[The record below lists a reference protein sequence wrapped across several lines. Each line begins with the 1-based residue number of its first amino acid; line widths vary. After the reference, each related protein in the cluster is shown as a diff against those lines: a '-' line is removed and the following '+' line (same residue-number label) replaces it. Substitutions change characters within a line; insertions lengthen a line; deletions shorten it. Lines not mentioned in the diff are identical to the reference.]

1 MIEIK
6 DKTRCCGCE
15 ACKNICPTN
24 CISMIEDKEG
34 FLYPN
39 VDLDSC
45 INCNK
50 CVEVCPILQVEPQK
64 EKKQR
69 AFLVQINNDKI
80 CKESTSGG
88 GFTAIAQKVIE
99 HGGVVF
105 GAAFD
110 ENFDVYHTFVDT
122 EEALFKFR
130 NSKYVQ
136 SRMGNSFQKVK
147 EMLNENRMVLFSGT
161 PCQIEGLY
169 HYLGGH
175 KENLIL
181 ADIVCRAVPSPLVWK
196 KYKQFRQP
204 DSDAELVEASFRNK
218 DKYGYQY
225 SQMKMGYSNGTTIY
239 SGVESDPYLRAFFSD
254 LIDRP
259 SCYDCKFKKRYRVS
273 DITMWDCFDVYRIDK
288 EFDDNKGMTRI
299 LTHKKKGEEFIFNL
313 DKCRRVEIGPD
324 LAVKGV
330 KELVESVSMNSKRE
344 DFFNDCEGMNGN
356 ELFNNWFPDNIKTK
370 TKRIIRISLQ
380 RFGIYSFSKRVARKL
395 QGR

>member
-136 SRMGNSFQKVK
+136 SRMGNSFQKS
-147 EMLNENRMVLFSGT
+147 R
-161 PCQIEGLY
+161 
-169 HYLGGH
+169 
-175 KENLIL
+175 
-181 ADIVCRAVPSPLVWK
+181 
-196 KYKQFRQP
+196 
-204 DSDAELVEASFRNK
+204 
-218 DKYGYQY
+218 
-225 SQMKMGYSNGTTIY
+225 
-239 SGVESDPYLRAFFSD
+239 
-254 LIDRP
+254 
-259 SCYDCKFKKRYRVS
+259 
-273 DITMWDCFDVYRIDK
+273 
-288 EFDDNKGMTRI
+288 
-299 LTHKKKGEEFIFNL
+299 
-313 DKCRRVEIGPD
+313 KC
-324 LAVKGV
+324 
-330 KELVESVSMNSKRE
+330 
-344 DFFNDCEGMNGN
+344 
-356 ELFNNWFPDNIKTK
+356 
-370 TKRIIRISLQ
+370 
-380 RFGIYSFSKRVARKL
+380 
-395 QGR
+395 